1 MITLFVLVAPHVFPA
16 AELESARNRLEARA
30 AVQGRPGGSEEAE
43 PEALGL
49 AARLRSKTR
58 WADAAG
64 YAVSDV
70 TMLRRELLIGYLV
83 AGVLAVAVPSSA
95 YDVVFLSGHG
105 ALTELENVIVGP
117 LVAFISFVCSIAN
130 VPLAAALFKGGLSFG
145 GTVAFVFA
153 DLITVPLVV
162 IYGKFYGR
170 RLALR
175 LFFSFWAVMSAAGL
189 VTDLLFRALRIPAPG
204 RAPVIAATHFQ
215 WNCTTH
221 LNIVFLV
228 VAVVVSW
235 LYRNRARFGDDGGYA
250 KDMVCGMQV
259 ERAHAPATHVHDGRS
274 YYFCFDR
281 CEEKFVKEPAKYL
294 ADPGAAPMGEHASP
308 GSEGGQDVEEG
319 SDTAVDP
326 VVRHGRGQ
334 GGPAATHV
342 HGGITYYFCS
352 QGCHDAFAGSPSG
365 YLSGGGMETV
375 DRGRSTTAGGQE
387 R

>member
-1 MITLFVLVAPHVFPA
+1 
-16 AELESARNRLEARA
+16 
-30 AVQGRPGGSEEAE
+30 
-43 PEALGL
+43 
-49 AARLRSKTR
+49 
-58 WADAAG
+58 
-64 YAVSDV
+64 
-70 TMLRRELLIGYLV
+70 MLRRELLIGYLV

-95 YDVVFLSGHG
+95 YDVAFLSGHG

-117 LVAFISFVCSIAN
+117 LVAFISFVCPIGN

-235 LYRNRARFGDDGGYA
+235 MYRNRARFGDDGGYA

-274 YYFCFDR
+274 YYFCSDR

-294 ADPGAAPMGEHASP
+294 ADPGAAPMGEHASRAAR
-308 GSEGGQDVEEG
+308 
-319 SDTAVDP
+319 AV
-326 VVRHGRGQ
+326 RTWRR
-334 GGPAATHV
+334 AATRPSTRCAAWTWTGLTRPRPMSTAGLRTTSAPKAVTMRSPGVLPATCRAVAWRRLTAAGRPRQADRSGRWKGAGSAPPPSSAVPTCRPTLHRL
-342 HGGITYYFCS
+342 S
-352 QGCHDAFAGSPSG
+352 PALLAFALAMLQWTTSS
-365 YLSGGGMETV
+365 S
-375 DRGRSTTAGGQE
+375 RSTFRWLVTGAPAEEKRLG
-387 R
+387 